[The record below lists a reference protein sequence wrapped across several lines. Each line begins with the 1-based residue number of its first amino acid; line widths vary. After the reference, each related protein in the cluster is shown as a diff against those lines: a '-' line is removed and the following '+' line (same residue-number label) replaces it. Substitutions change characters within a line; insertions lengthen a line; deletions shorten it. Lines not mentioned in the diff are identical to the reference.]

1 MATATEQM
9 TDGAQS
15 CVGSSCED
23 FNVEEV
29 LAQLDRELVGL
40 KPVKTRIR
48 EVAALLMVDKLR
60 KGAGLTSEPPSL
72 HMSFT
77 GNPGTG
83 KTTVALR
90 MAEILHRLGYIRR
103 PEVITVTRDD
113 LVGQYIGH
121 TAPKTKAVLKRAMG
135 GVLFIDEAYY
145 LYRPENERDYG
156 QESIEILLQVMEN
169 NRDDLVVILAGY
181 SDRMATFF
189 SSNPGMSSRIAHHL
203 EFPDF
208 AVDELAQ
215 ITQLM
220 LKQQQYHFSK
230 EAEQVFYQ
238 YIQKRTK
245 MPHFANARSIRNALD
260 RARLRQAN
268 RLYARG
274 GTLTR
279 DELMTIE
286 AEDVLASRVFQ
297 ESKPDGLPDQIK
309 NEIQNPIHIP
319 IQIQNQS
326 RNELRNELQE
336 EMRAEKKISESVRDI
351 DQAVTRP
358 PDARHEMVSQQHH
371 DVIQDNSI
379 MQTDM
384 KMNESAQHNSS
395 SADAGFGGMQHNAR
409 PPTQPA
415 SHRQNR
421 SKAAPGARVSP
432 PPRREAWRDAPPVV
446 NGRCEFGGQCEH
458 ETAQESTAQEVT
470 AQRPPAPAYMGPA
483 SLAGQAADCTD
494 EAGCFGV
501 PRDAHPPRVI
511 VVRRGANKLRNKAS
525 RDRMPPPLPQIN
537 RSEPVVVNGRCEFG
551 QCEAPPK
558 VEETATTGGQ
568 IVTGTNVERSSKV
581 TGNEAGSC
589 KKITGN
595 EYSGP
600 DQYAALCA
608 SGPYVPPAKV
618 GVTHTVGR
626 AQRVT
631 GTEVGHSSKMT
642 GDERGASKRVSGIE
656 YLGAETQAQLSA
668 TPPPS
673 PAPKVGTTRTA
684 KNKTVTGTMV
694 GTSSKMTGDELGSCK
709 HVTGDEY
716 LNPATADVPCATEQS
731 PGPAKV
737 NVSRTTHGR
746 KVTGTLVGG
755 SPKMTG
761 DEYGACHGITGTE
774 YIGSELQKE
783 LCGTQPL
790 PSPAKVG
797 LSRTWRDQQVS
808 GTQVGRSEK
817 VTGDEF
823 GACETIT
830 GTPYVGRDRYEKFCA
845 PRDVAAS
852 AARVVLARPPAGHA
866 MTGIQ
871 PSVRGK
877 MTGDERGAC
886 LNVSG
891 TPYVGDDQFT
901 QACDSAG
908 AQGVQATADKSG
920 TFSSG
925 AFSLTPPT
933 HATHGTHATRT
944 VTGTA
949 YDGATRITGPMSKA
963 MGVMTG
969 TEEFRHPAYRE
980 TLVAPAPEGEKTDG
994 GKKTEAKSRV
1004 TGEGID
1010 TKNITGD
1017 DWSRNERV
1025 TGTEG
1030 VSARRNPTLR
1040 GDQRGVVM
1048 SAKQNKER
1056 ERPKNPVSKITG
1068 SSGNSATG
1076 NTITYSGGARG

>member
-1 MATATEQM
+1 MATATEEM
-9 TDGAQS
+9 TGSAQG
-15 CVGSSCED
+15 CVGSACED
-23 FNVEEV
+23 FQVEEV
-29 LAQLDRELVGL
+29 LDQLDRELVGL

-48 EVAALLMVDKLR
+48 EIAALLMVDKLR
-60 KGAGLTSEPPSL
+60 KGVGLSSEPPSL

-189 SSNPGMSSRIAHHL
+189 SSNPGMSSRVAHHL

-230 EAEQVFYQ
+230 EAEQAFYK
-238 YIQKRTK
+238 YIQKRTQ
-245 MPHFANARSIRNALD
+245 MPHFANARSMRNALD

-268 RLYARG
+268 RLYAKG

-279 DELMTIE
+279 DDLMTIE
-286 AEDVLASRVFQ
+286 AEDVLASRVFL
-297 ESKPDGLPDQIK
+297 ESKPDGLPNEIPNEIK
-309 NEIQNPIHIP
+309 NDIRNKI
-319 IQIQNQS
+319 
-326 RNELRNELQE
+326 RNELRNEIRDELRNEIRNEIRNEMKE
-336 EMRAEKKISESVRDI
+336 EPKAEKKTSESVRHI
-351 DQAVTRP
+351 DQLVTRSP
-358 PDARHEMVSQQHH
+358 EARREVVSQQQHH

-379 MQTDM
+379 MQTEM
-384 KMNESAQHNSS
+384 KMNESARYNSS
-395 SADAGFGGMQHNAR
+395 SADAGFGGMQHTQ
-409 PPTQPA
+409 PPTQLAARRQKRSQSAPA
-415 SHRQNR
+415 T
-421 SKAAPGARVSP
+421 RVAL
-432 PPRREAWRDAPPVV
+432 PRREAWHEPPQIV
-446 NGRCEFGGQCEH
+446 NGRCEFGQCEH
-458 ETAQESTAQEVT
+458 ETAQASTGQEVM
-470 AQRPPAPAYMGPA
+470 AQHAPASAYIRPA
-483 SLAGQAADCTD
+483 SLAGQAADCTE

-511 VVRRGANKLRNKAS
+511 VRRVSNPRQKAS
-525 RDRMPPPLPQIN
+525 RDRMPPPPPQIN
-537 RSEPVVVNGRCEFG
+537 RPEPLVVNGRCEFG

-581 TGNEAGSC
+581 TGNEPGSC
-589 KKITGN
+589 KKITGT

-600 DQYAALCA
+600 DQYTALCA
-608 SGPYVPPAKV
+608 SDPYVPPAKV

-626 AQRVT
+626 AQRIT
-631 GTEVGHSSKMT
+631 GTGVGTSDKMT
-642 GDERGASKRVSGIE
+642 GDKRGASKSVTGVE
-656 YLGAETQAQLSA
+656 YLGAETLAQLRT

-673 PAPKVGTTRTA
+673 PAPKVGMTRTA

-716 LNPATADVPCATEQS
+716 LNPATADVPCVAGLS

-746 KVTGTLVGG
+746 KVTGSLVGG
-755 SPKMTG
+755 SVKMTG

-783 LCGTQPL
+783 LCGTEP
-790 PSPAKVG
+790 PASPAKVG
-797 LSRTWRDQQVS
+797 VSRTWRDQQVS

-823 GACETIT
+823 GACKGIT
-830 GTPYVGRDRYEKFCA
+830 GTPYVGRDRYEKFCD

-852 AARVVLARPPAGHA
+852 AARVVIARPPAGHA

-871 PSVRGK
+871 PSVKGK

-891 TPYVGDDQFT
+891 TPYVGDDQYA
-901 QACDSAG
+901 QACDSTG
-908 AQGVQATADKSG
+908 AQGVTAKVDKSG
-920 TFSSG
+920 AFSSG

-933 HATHGTHATRT
+933 HATRA

-949 YDGATRITGPMSKA
+949 YDGAIRITGPMSKA
-963 MGVMTG
+963 VGVMTG
-969 TEEFRHPAYRE
+969 TAEFRHPAYRE
-980 TLVAPAPEGEKTDG
+980 TLVATEEQKTDG
-994 GKKTEAKSRV
+994 AQKTEAKSRV

-1010 TKNITGD
+1010 TRNITGD
-1017 DWSRNERV
+1017 DWARNERV

-1040 GDQRGVVM
+1040 GNQRGVVM

-1068 SSGNSATG
+1068 SSGNAATG
-1076 NTITYSGGARG
+1076 NSITYSGGARG

>member
-1 MATATEQM
+1 MATATEEM
-9 TDGAQS
+9 TDGAQG
-15 CVGSSCED
+15 CVGSACED
-23 FNVEEV
+23 FQVEEV

-60 KGAGLTSEPPSL
+60 KGAGLSSEPPSL

-90 MAEILHRLGYIRR
+90 MAEILHKLGYIRR

-181 SDRMATFF
+181 SDRMAVFF
-189 SSNPGMSSRIAHHL
+189 KSNPGMSSRVAHHL
-203 EFPDF
+203 DFPDF

-220 LKQQQYHFSK
+220 LQQQQYHFSK

-245 MPHFANARSIRNALD
+245 MPHFANARSIRNALE

-268 RLYARG
+268 RLYAKG
-274 GTLTR
+274 GILTR

-326 RNELRNELQE
+326 RNELQE

-351 DQAVTRP
+351 DQPVTRP
-358 PDARHEMVSQQHH
+358 PEAQREVVSQQHH

-384 KMNESAQHNSS
+384 KMNESARHNSS
-395 SADAGFGGMQHNAR
+395 SADAGFGGMQHTQL
-409 PPTQPA
+409 PTQPA
-415 SHRQNR
+415 ARRQQR
-421 SKAAPGARVSP
+421 SKSALGARVSP
-432 PPRREAWRDAPPVV
+432 PPRREAWREPAQIVD
-446 NGRCEFGGQCEH
+446 GRCEFGQCEH
-458 ETAQESTAQEVT
+458 ETAQASTAQDAT
-470 AQRPPAPAYMGPA
+470 AQRAPASATMRPTPN
-483 SLAGQAADCTD
+483 GQAADGMPTGGMQD
-494 EAGCFGV
+494 GASGFGV

-511 VVRRGANKLRNKAS
+511 VRRVSNPRGKAS
-525 RDRMPPPLPQIN
+525 RDRMPIPLPQLN
-537 RSEPVVVNGRCEFG
+537 RPEPLIVNGRCEFG

-589 KKITGN
+589 KTITGN

-600 DQYAALCA
+600 DQYTALCA

-631 GTEVGHSSKMT
+631 GTEVGTSTKMT
-642 GDERGASKRVSGIE
+642 GDKAGASQRVSGVE
-656 YLGAETQAQLSA
+656 YLGAEIQAQLRT

-673 PAPKVGTTRTA
+673 PAPKVGMTRTT

-716 LNPATADVPCATEQS
+716 LNPATADVPCASEQS

-746 KVTGTLVGG
+746 KVTGSLVGG
-755 SPKMTG
+755 SVKMTG

-797 LSRTWRDQQVS
+797 VSRTWRDQQVS
-808 GTQVGRSEK
+808 GTQVGRSKK

-871 PSVRGK
+871 PSVKGK

-908 AQGVQATADKSG
+908 VPGVTAKADKSG

-925 AFSLTPPT
+925 AFSLTPP
-933 HATHGTHATRT
+933 THATRT

-963 MGVMTG
+963 VGVMTG
-969 TEEFRHPAYRE
+969 TAEFRHPAYRE
-980 TLVAPAPEGEKTDG
+980 TLVAPEGKMTDGEQKTDG
-994 GKKTEAKSRV
+994 AKKTEVKSRV

-1040 GDQRGVVM
+1040 GNQRGVVM
-1048 SAKQNKER
+1048 SAAQSKER

>member
-1 MATATEQM
+1 MATTTEQM

-15 CVGSSCED
+15 CVGSACED
-23 FNVEEV
+23 FQVEEV

-60 KGAGLTSEPPSL
+60 KGAGLSSEPPSL

-90 MAEILHRLGYIRR
+90 MAEILHKLGYIRR

-181 SDRMATFF
+181 SDRMAVFF
-189 SSNPGMSSRIAHHL
+189 KSNPGMSSRVAHHL
-203 EFPDF
+203 DFPDF

-230 EAEQVFYQ
+230 EAEQAFNE
-238 YIQKRTK
+238 YIQKRIT
-245 MPHFANARSIRNALD
+245 MPHFANARSIRNALE

-268 RLYARG
+268 RLYAKG

-279 DELMTIE
+279 EELMTIE
-286 AEDVLASRVFQ
+286 ASDVLASRVFL

-319 IQIQNQS
+319 IQIPNQS

-336 EMRAEKKISESVRDI
+336 ELRAEKKTSESVRHI
-351 DQAVTRP
+351 EQPVTRP
-358 PDARHEMVSQQHH
+358 PEARREVVSQQHH

-384 KMNESAQHNSS
+384 NMNESAQHNSS
-395 SADAGFGGMQHNAR
+395 SADAGFGGMR
-409 PPTQPA
+409 RTPPPA
-415 SHRQNR
+415 QSASRWQKR
-421 SKAAPGARVSP
+421 GQGASAARVAL
-432 PPRREAWRDAPPVV
+432 PRREAWREPAQIVD
-446 NGRCEFGGQCEH
+446 GRCEFGQCEH
-458 ETAQESTAQEVT
+458 ETAQAGAEQQGT
-470 AQRPPAPAYMGPA
+470 AQRTSAYMSPA

-494 EAGCFGV
+494 DAGCFGV

-511 VVRRGANKLRNKAS
+511 VRRVSNPRGKAS
-525 RDRMPPPLPQIN
+525 RDRMPPPLTQIN
-537 RSEPVVVNGRCEFG
+537 RPEPLIVNGRCDFG

-558 VEETATTGGQ
+558 VDEMATTGGQ
-568 IVTGTNVERSSKV
+568 FVTGTNVERNVNV
-581 TGNEAGSC
+581 TGTESGSC
-589 KKITGN
+589 KQITGT
-595 EYSGP
+595 EYIGP
-600 DQYAALCA
+600 DQYKSLCA

-631 GTEVGHSSKMT
+631 GTEVGTSGKMT
-642 GDERGASKRVSGIE
+642 GDKSGASQRVTGVE
-656 YLGAETQAQLSA
+656 YLGAEIQAQLSA
-668 TPPPS
+668 AKPS
-673 PAPKVGTTRTA
+673 APAPKVGATRTT

-694 GTSSKMTGDELGSCK
+694 GTSSKMTGDEPGSCQ
-709 HVTGDEY
+709 HITGDEY
-716 LNPATADVPCATEQS
+716 LNPAAADVPCATDLS

-746 KVTGTLVGG
+746 KVTGSLVGG
-755 SPKMTG
+755 STKLTG

-774 YIGSELQKE
+774 YIGAELQKE

-823 GACETIT
+823 GACKSIT
-830 GTPYVGRDRYEKFCA
+830 GTPYVGRDRYEKFCD

-852 AARVVLARPPAGHA
+852 AARVVMARPPAGHA

-871 PSVRGK
+871 PSVKGK

-891 TPYVGDDQFT
+891 TPYVGDDQFA

-908 AQGVQATADKSG
+908 AQGVTAKVDKSG
-920 TFSSG
+920 PFNSG
-925 AFSLTPPT
+925 AFTVT
-933 HATHGTHATRT
+933 ATTLATRTHATRA

-949 YDGATRITGPMSKA
+949 YDGATHITGPMSKA
-963 MGVMTG
+963 VGVMTG
-969 TEEFRHPAYRE
+969 TAEFRHPAYRE
-980 TLVAPAPEGEKTDG
+980 TLVADEGQKTNGEQKTDG
-994 GKKTEAKSRV
+994 AQKTEAKSRV

-1010 TKNITGD
+1010 TRNITGD
-1017 DWSRNERV
+1017 DWARNGRV

-1040 GDQRGVVM
+1040 GNQRGVVM
-1048 SAKQNKER
+1048 SAKQNKEL

-1068 SSGNSATG
+1068 SSGNAATG